1 MLRAAAFMSLAI
13 LCFVAQD
20 AAIKWLAGD
29 YGVMQIVLLRTA
41 LSLALVLAFAAAGG
55 LRVLRTGHPWLH
67 CARGA
72 LLFVSGATFFYAFGH
87 LPLADAY
94 AILYMVPL
102 ASTLLAAMLLGER
115 VPSRAAAAIATGLA
129 GVGVV
134 VVPQLGGG
142 EVLAYAACVLGTLSY
157 AFVGVITRKLSTGE
171 TRLAMLFYPCVVMV
185 AISLPMAPFGW
196 STPAGADIAVFVA
209 IGALWPLATMFFAAA
224 LKHGEVARIAP
235 FEYSSI
241 VWVVAVDFLLFGI
254 VPAAATLAGSA
265 VIIVACLLLI
275 ERRPP
280 QAA

>member
-29 YGVMQIVLLRTA
+29 YGVMQIVLLRTT

-94 AILYMVPL
+94 AIFYMVPL
-102 ASTLLAAMLLGER
+102 ASTVLAAMLLGER

-129 GVGVV
+129 DVGVV
-134 VVPQLGGG
+134 VVPQIGGG
-142 EVLAYAACVLGTLSY
+142 VLGTLSY
-157 AFVGVITRKLSTGE
+157 AFVGVITRKLSAGE

-196 STPAGADIAVFVA
+196 STPAGTDIAVFVA
-209 IGALWPLATMFFAAA
+209 IGALWPLAAMFFAAA

-241 VWVVAVDFLLFGI
+241 VWVVAVEGQGSI
-254 VPAAATLAGSA
+254 GAHGCAA
-265 VIIVACLLLI
+265 
-275 ERRPP
+275 RRGRLVRPWDGREEV
-280 QAA
+280 